1 MFASTVSH
9 FRMAV
14 HDTPGGSAWAF
25 DRATHASAWQGVA
38 GAQSASVVHAS
49 SEITGLQSEHPQS
62 GAGTRVSF
70 GGADF
75 PVGSSG
81 GPASPRAAPTFAEL
95 PSDGVGAAT
104 WDGPPQAEAAVP
116 THAKKD
122 SAIRYL
128 WRCVR
133 RVGVRAIPQPLPR
146 TWGLGHALYMA
157 NGHTHHGG
165 MSDGKKK
172 DMLSE
177 VTEGLGSLLKRAKAA
192 ADAVPTQKIEEV
204 VLSSAHKV
212 SEAAKHASEKVPL
225 AAVES
230 AVVTSAK
237 AVGSAAKSAAAMVPT
252 EKIEGVV
259 ASGAR
264 EVGRAF
270 ENVAT
275 TLQREVLGSTPD
287 ITHEELRA
295 DAPPEAKASEAP
307 PPAEAKTSEAPPPAE
322 AKASEVVAA
331 PTSASDAP
339 SVPTPEAPSETG
351 VRVDVSAGTPGPD
364 NPHEGL

>member
-1 MFASTVSH
+1 
-9 FRMAV
+9 
-14 HDTPGGSAWAF
+14 
-25 DRATHASAWQGVA
+25 
-38 GAQSASVVHAS
+38 
-49 SEITGLQSEHPQS
+49 
-62 GAGTRVSF
+62 
-70 GGADF
+70 
-75 PVGSSG
+75 
-81 GPASPRAAPTFAEL
+81 
-95 PSDGVGAAT
+95 
-104 WDGPPQAEAAVP
+104 
-116 THAKKD
+116 
-122 SAIRYL
+122 
-128 WRCVR
+128 
-133 RVGVRAIPQPLPR
+133 
-146 TWGLGHALYMA
+146 
-157 NGHTHHGG
+157 

-225 AAVES
+225 AAIES

-287 ITHEELRA
+287 ITNEELRA
-295 DAPPEAKASEAP
+295 DAPPAEAKTSEAPPPPEAKTSEAP

-322 AKASEVVAA
+322 AKASEAVAA
-331 PTSASDAP
+331 QTSASAAP

-351 VRVDVSAGTPGPD
+351 VRVDMSASTPGPD